1 MTDRQEAKLSTYQK
15 VLNVCDEHKQK
26 YAGIP
31 AFVNAVTE
39 LKQQVMD
46 IQSVRQQQT
55 ETVPKGTT
63 KDKSSAIDRL
73 AELSLKVANPVYV
86 YAFETQNNSLLQKVN
101 VNKSMFYNIHDRAAL
116 TLAKI
121 IASEAKNRNEAL
133 REYGIS
139 ETDITELDEAIVQFE
154 GLIDSPSG
162 VIGERKMH
170 TENLRTLFVRADS
183 IIYDKLD
190 KLIRLFK
197 TSSPDFFALYGNARN
212 IVNTA
217 ARKRKDKSNAVEEES
232 GNE

>member
-1 MTDRQEAKLSTYQK
+1 MTDRQEAKFSMYRK
-15 VLNVCDEHKQK
+15 VLNVCDEHEQE

-31 AFVNAVTE
+31 AFVNAVNE
-39 LKQQVMD
+39 LKQQVTD

-55 ETVPKGTT
+55 EADSKGTT
-63 KDKSSAIDRL
+63 KDKGSAIDRL

-86 YAFETQNNSLLQKVN
+86 YAFNTQNNDLRQKVS
-101 VNKSMFYNIHDRAAL
+101 VNKNTFYNTHDRTAL
-116 TLAKI
+116 TVAKI
-121 IASEAKNRNEAL
+121 IAAEAKTRNEAL

-139 ETDITELDEAIVQFE
+139 DTDITELEAAIVQLE
-154 GLIDSPSG
+154 ELIDAPSG

-170 TENLRTLFVRADS
+170 TENIRTLFVRADS
-183 IIYDKLD
+183 VIYDKLD

-197 TSSPDFFALYGNARN
+197 TSSPEFFALYGNARN

-217 ARKRKDKSNAVEEES
+217 ARKRKDKTADEKS